1 MGGGFMFGQ
10 QIKSLRKEYK
20 MSQAELAKQLKVTQ
34 QAIGKWETGKSTPDS
49 DTLQKL
55 AEIFRTSVDFLLGRE
70 TAVSVANSFPFEV
83 EYEDVVRQLD
93 YCLIYQ

>member
-1 MGGGFMFGQ
+1 MFSQ
-10 QIKSLRKEYK
+10 QIKALRKEYK

-55 AEIFRTSVDFLLGRE
+55 AEMSNNPVFSLTFFFILE
-70 TAVSVANSFPFEV
+70 K
-83 EYEDVVRQLD
+83 QLFSHEKILFV
-93 YCLIYQ
+93 LI